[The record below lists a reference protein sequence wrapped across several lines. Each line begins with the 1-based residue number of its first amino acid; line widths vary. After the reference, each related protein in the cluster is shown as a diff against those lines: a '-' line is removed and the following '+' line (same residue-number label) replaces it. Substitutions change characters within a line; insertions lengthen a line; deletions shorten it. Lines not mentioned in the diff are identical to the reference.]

1 MSWLR
6 RHKNSAWGTERMIS
20 HFTVVYDA
28 CVLYPAPLRDL
39 LMHLALSDLY
49 RARWSDRIH
58 DEWTRN
64 VLASRPD
71 LTQDQLN
78 RTRQLMNAHVRDSLV
93 TGFEYLIPSIS
104 LPDPDDRHVAAAAIH
119 SGASLIVTF
128 NLKDFPAEAL
138 KPYNL
143 AAQHPDDFIVD
154 LLDLHPAGVLE
165 AAASHRRSLKNPP
178 KAADVYLDTLL
189 AQGLTQSVAL
199 MRQWTVAM

>member
-1 MSWLR
+1 MSWR
-6 RHKNSAWGTERMIS
+6 PRPRNSAWGTDWMS
-20 HFTVVYDA
+20 SQFTVVYDA

-49 RARWSDRIH
+49 RARWSDLIH

-93 TGFEYLIPSIS
+93 TGFEYLIPSIR

-128 NLKDFPAEAL
+128 NLKDFPAEVL

-143 AAQHPDDFIVD
+143 VAQHPDDFIVD
-154 LLDLHPAGVLE
+154 LLDLHPAGVLS

-178 KAADVYLDTLL
+178 KTADEYLDTLL
-189 AQGLTQSVAL
+189 AQGLTQSVAV

>member
-1 MSWLR
+1 MS
-6 RHKNSAWGTERMIS
+6 S

-49 RARWSDRIH
+49 RARWSDMIH
-58 DEWTRN
+58 DEWIRSVRAN
-64 VLASRPD
+64 RPD
-71 LTQDQLN
+71 LSLDRLEQ
-78 RTRQLMNAHVRDSLV
+78 TRERMNYAVRDCVV
-93 TGFEYLIPSIS
+93 TGFEYLIGSIQV
-104 LPDPDDRHVAAAAIH
+104 PDPDDRHVVAAAIH

-128 NLKDFPAEAL
+128 NLKDFPLEVL
-138 KPYNL
+138 QPYNL

-165 AAASHRRSLKNPP
+165 AAANHRRSLKNPP
-178 KAADVYLDTLL
+178 KTANAYLDTLL

-199 MRQWTVAM
+199 LRQWTMAM